1 MDNQILANL
10 KNEQDIEKTAT
21 TSKTREKIFS
31 TSYLMDV
38 FTNLFLYIVHFQL
51 MLWSTAHALNVW
63 HVSMDIA
70 GLASGAFII
79 GALFARIP
87 AGRYINYLGRRRVFL
102 VGTALFFAIIFFYQ
116 LAFSPT
122 TFIIVRLLHG
132 ISFGLSS
139 TAASTI
145 VATLLPQSRLGEGIG
160 YFTLGVT
167 IAAAIGPFLT
177 LALPNPDWNIYICL
191 VLGLLIFIFAFFIKA
206 PEYQLD
212 EKELQ
217 DLRSFSIH
225 HFFEFPSLKISFI
238 AAIGGICYSTVLSF
252 LGAYANHLGLEGFG
266 TTFFFI
272 FFAITSLI
280 SRPITGR
287 LLDAKGGDIVMYPAL
302 IFLALAMFVLAIT
315 TNDILLLTGALLL
328 GFGYATIT
336 SACHALAVHC
346 APLSHVGVATSTYF
360 VFLDAGI
367 GVGPYVLGS
376 IVNNFGF
383 PAVYSTSGII
393 SVIGIALYFFML
405 GRPGRFTKRQMQ
417 RDREAKSLRHTRRE
431 QRKSLAH

>member
-1 MDNQILANL
+1 MNNQIVAKLQD
-10 KNEQDIEKTAT
+10 EQATAT
-21 TSKTREKIFS
+21 TLSKAKPKEKIIS
-31 TSYLMDV
+31 SSYLMDV

-51 MLWSTAHALNVW
+51 MLWSTAHALSQWNVT
-63 HVSMDIA
+63 MDIA

-87 AGRYINYLGRRRVFL
+87 AGRYINYIGRRRVFL
-102 VGTALFFAIIFFYQ
+102 IGTSLFFVLIFFYQ
-116 LAFSPT
+116 LAFSPA

-145 VATLLPQSRLGEGIG
+145 VATILPQSRLGEGIG

-167 IAAAIGPFLT
+167 VAAAIGPFLT

-206 PEYQLD
+206 PEYKLD
-212 EKELQ
+212 EKELKE
-217 DLRSFSIH
+217 LHSLSIH

-252 LGAYANHLGLEGFG
+252 LGAYADHLGLEGVG
-266 TTFFFI
+266 TTLFFI
-272 FFAITSLI
+272 FFAITSFI

-315 TNDILLLTGALLL
+315 TNDALLLTGALLL

-376 IVNNFGF
+376 IVTSFGF
-383 PAVYSTSGII
+383 PAVYSTSSII

-405 GRPGRFTKRQMQ
+405 GRKGRFTKHRMQ
-417 RDREAKSLRHTRRE
+417 RDREAKSLRRTRRE
-431 QRKSLAH
+431 RALAKAN